1 MTAYP
6 TPAVPAL
13 GPRPL
18 PVQVVV
24 VVVAAV
30 AGIQFV
36 LVPQTDPMIPP
47 Q

>member
-13 GPRPL
+13 GPKPL
-18 PVQVVV
+18 PVQVV